1 MTERHDDFDAR
12 HRLAMEE
19 LAASRIPAAQ
29 HDPPVHRTLRRL
41 GVKLR
46 PPHYQAQSVNVAMFG
61 APFAV
66 FIGVAMWLVP
76 GLMDDASGAAVVLMA
91 ALGGAIFGWLMA
103 RSCRRD
109 AEAARLT
116 DWEDLSRDGKRA

>member
-1 MTERHDDFDAR
+1 MTERHNDFDKR

-19 LAASRIPAAQ
+19 LAASTIPAAQ
-29 HDPPVHRTLRRL
+29 HDPPVHRILRRM

-46 PPHYQAQSVNVAMFG
+46 PPHYQAQSANIAIFG

-66 FIGVAMWLVP
+66 LMGLATWLFP
-76 GLMDDASGAAVVLMA
+76 GLMGGASSALVIPLAVLA
-91 ALGGAIFGWLMA
+91 GAIFGWLMA

-109 AEAARLT
+109 ARAAGLT
-116 DWEDLSRDGKRA
+116 RWDDLLPSDNTA